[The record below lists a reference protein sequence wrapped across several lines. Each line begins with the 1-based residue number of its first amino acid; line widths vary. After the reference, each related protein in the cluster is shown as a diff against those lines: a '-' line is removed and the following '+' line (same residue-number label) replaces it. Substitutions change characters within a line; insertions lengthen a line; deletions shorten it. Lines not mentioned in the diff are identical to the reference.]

1 MIITPS
7 GRKLGRGA
15 SLFFAEGGLADEAA
29 FQLFRTNVCCRSGAL
44 IITLNHAQAAY

>member
-15 SLFFAEGGLADEAA
+15 SLFFSCKLLGGCFSLGECFCDIAA
-29 FQLFRTNVCCRSGAL
+29 K
-44 IITLNHAQAAY
+44 